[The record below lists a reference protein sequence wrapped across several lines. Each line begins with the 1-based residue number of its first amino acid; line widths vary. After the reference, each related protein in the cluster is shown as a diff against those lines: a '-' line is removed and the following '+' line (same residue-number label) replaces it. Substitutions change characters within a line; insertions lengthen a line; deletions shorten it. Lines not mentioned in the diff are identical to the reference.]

1 MAKRAKAGELDESLI
16 IQSFKDTEL
25 LANPAD
31 AIAGKPDEDTPA
43 EETKEKVVQVEDNVD
58 ETETPAADTTPK
70 GKSRRRKGNYD
81 EVFLK
86 NKDLKARQPVYISQ
100 EIHQEIKKVVHL
112 LALSNQEISVGG
124 YINNVLADHLEQ
136 HKEDIAELRRR
147 QIENL

>member
-1 MAKRAKAGELDESLI
+1 
-16 IQSFKDTEL
+16 
-25 LANPAD
+25 
-31 AIAGKPDEDTPA
+31 
-43 EETKEKVVQVEDNVD
+43 VVQVEDNAD
-58 ETETPAADTTPK
+58 ETGIPVTDTAPK
-70 GKSRRRKGNYD
+70 GKSRRRKGSYD
-81 EVFLK
+81 EDFLK

-112 LALSNQEISVGG
+112 LALSNQEMSVGG

>member
-31 AIAGKPDEDTPA
+31 AIAGKSDKDTAA
-43 EETKEKVVQVEDNVD
+43 EEPGGEVAQAEDNSD
-58 ETETPAADTTPK
+58 EKEIQVADATPK
-70 GKSRRRKGNYD
+70 GKPRRRKGSYD

>member
-31 AIAGKPDEDTPA
+31 AIAGKPDEDTQA
-43 EETKEKVVQVEDNVD
+43 GETGGKVAQGEDTSD
-58 ETETPAADTTPK
+58 ETEIPSADTAPK

-100 EIHQEIKKVVHL
+100 EIHQEIKKLVHL

-136 HKEDIAELRRR
+136 HREDIAELRRR

>member
-31 AIAGKPDEDTPA
+31 AITGKPDEDTPA
-43 EETKEKVVQVEDNVD
+43 EETGGKVVQVEDNSD
-58 ETETPAADTTPK
+58 ETETPAADTAPK
-70 GKSRRRKGNYD
+70 GKSRRRKGSYD

>member
-16 IQSFKDTEL
+16 IQSFKDTGL

-31 AIAGKPDEDTPA
+31 AIAGKPDEETPA
-43 EETKEKVVQVEDNVD
+43 EETKEKMAQVKDNAD
-58 ETETPAADTTPK
+58 ETEAPAADTTPK
-70 GKSRRRKGNYD
+70 GKPRRRKGSYD

>member
-31 AIAGKPDEDTPA
+31 AIAGKPGKDIQAGMTDGKTA
-43 EETKEKVVQVEDNVD
+43 QAEDNTD
-58 ETETPAADTTPK
+58 ETETPATDTAPK
-70 GKSRRRKGNYD
+70 GKPRRRKGNYD

-86 NKDLKARQPVYISQ
+86 NRDLKARQPVYISQ

>member
-31 AIAGKPDEDTPA
+31 AIAGKSEEDTSA
-43 EETKEKVVQVEDNVD
+43 GEIVGKVIQGEDSPN
-58 ETETPAADTTPK
+58 ETETQAADAVPK
-70 GKSRRRKGNYD
+70 AKSRRRKGSYD

>member
-43 EETKEKVVQVEDNVD
+43 EEIKEKAVQVEDHAD
-58 ETETPAADTTPK
+58 ETETPVADTTTK
-70 GKSRRRKGNYD
+70 GKSRRRKGSYD

>member
-31 AIAGKPDEDTPA
+31 AIAGKPDEEIPA
-43 EETKEKVVQVEDNVD
+43 EETKEKVVQVEDNAD
-58 ETETPAADTTPK
+58 ETGIPVTDTAPK
-70 GKSRRRKGNYD
+70 GKSRRRKGSYD

>member
-1 MAKRAKAGELDESLI
+1 MNP
-16 IQSFKDTEL
+16 FK
-25 LANPAD
+25 
-31 AIAGKPDEDTPA
+31 KKTP
-43 EETKEKVVQVEDNVD
+43 ENN
-58 ETETPAADTTPK
+58 
-70 GKSRRRKGNYD
+70 SRKGNYD

-86 NKDLKARQPVYISQ
+86 NKDLKARPPVYISQ

-136 HKEDIAELRRR
+136 HKEDIAGLRRR

>member
-43 EETKEKVVQVEDNVD
+43 EETREKKVQVEDNAD
-58 ETETPAADTTPK
+58 ETETPAADTAPK
-70 GKSRRRKGNYD
+70 GKPRRRKGNYD

>member
-16 IQSFKDTEL
+16 IQSFKDSEL
-25 LANPAD
+25 LANPSD
-31 AIAGKPDEDTPA
+31 AIAEKPNKGTLA
-43 EETKEKVVQVEDNVD
+43 EESSGKVVQAEDNSD
-58 ETETPAADTTPK
+58 ETETAAADTAPK
-70 GKSRRRKGNYD
+70 GKSRRRKGSYD

>member
-31 AIAGKPDEDTPA
+31 AIAGKSAEDTQAGVTDEKPA
-43 EETKEKVVQVEDNVD
+43 QVEDNVD
-58 ETETPAADTTPK
+58 ETETPIADTAPK
-70 GKSRRRKGNYD
+70 GKPRRRKGNYD

>member
-31 AIAGKPDEDTPA
+31 AIAGKPDEDIQV
-43 EETKEKVVQVEDNVD
+43 EETKGKVAQVEDTAD
-58 ETETPAADTTPK
+58 ETETPAADIAPK
-70 GKSRRRKGNYD
+70 GKPRRRKGNYD

-112 LALSNQEISVGG
+112 LALSNQEMSVGG

>member
-1 MAKRAKAGELDESLI
+1 MNP
-16 IQSFKDTEL
+16 FK
-25 LANPAD
+25 
-31 AIAGKPDEDTPA
+31 KK
-43 EETKEKVVQVEDNVD
+43 TKESNSGQ
-58 ETETPAADTTPK
+58 T
-70 GKSRRRKGNYD
+70 NYD

-86 NKDLKARQPVYISQ
+86 NKNLKARQPVYISQ

-136 HKEDIAELRRR
+136 HREDIAELRRR

>member
-43 EETKEKVVQVEDNVD
+43 EETKGKVIQVEDNAD
-58 ETETPAADTTPK
+58 ETETPPADTAPK
-70 GKSRRRKGNYD
+70 GKPRRRKGSYD
-81 EVFLK
+81 EIFLK

-136 HKEDIAELRRR
+136 HKEDIADLRRR

>member
-43 EETKEKVVQVEDNVD
+43 EETKEKVVQVEDNAD
-58 ETETPAADTTPK
+58 ETETPATDTTPK

-112 LALSNQEISVGG
+112 LALSNQEMSVGG